1 MPIEFKHIEMVGRLA
16 KDEEIKGFED
26 YGRTAVFINKPGD
39 IQYKIKSLSTKND
52 VAEEQFTGY
61 ISSIRNLEFVDDQY
75 SAPEDRVKAFSD
87 FYSKSLFVFSHKIDS
102 MGNVKVDV
110 ADVLTRPLVID
121 ENTKFVAIPCFS
133 GKTQCDKIDANGS
146 WPLFR
151 EYDNFGE
158 FFQRLVENKTV
169 GRIYNFQI
177 NDATSFPE
185 FIVWNDSRKMCAIG
199 PIKSASRTAMDSLM
213 IQINIEN
220 YCEINLDDEDDDI
233 LEYIVQSPSNP
244 SLIHIAE
251 KKYIDIINRIAQ
263 KVEENNA
270 AHAAQAAST
279 ANLTKQEESDREQ
292 QNSVSQGA
300 PVAQEPPSDDLRE
313 LPTEKTETA
322 IFKFFRYHSQKNKL
336 FYRLLKK
343 IIKAYDE
350 KLAHFIDVIY
360 STLNYR
366 KQRLTRYPKHSLY
379 DEKYIQGLESYLAT
393 AEKLKKITNIIKS
406 AEWFQTVKNPEDMFI
421 PHSFAVDSRYG
432 SLYRMYSEMNKRN
445 FSVQLDPQYSYSW
458 KKSSSLYEMWCY
470 ICICRSF
477 LQQYTE
483 VGLRVQDIFMKDHLF
498 PFLKSGTKILLE
510 NEDSAVEII
519 YDSVLPKKSEQV
531 KLYGHPL
538 YITGKHTRP
547 DICINMYSKKSGWYV
562 GSFIIECK
570 YRSLKAFWYGNT
582 WSSREQIKAYHND
595 SKSPLFFNGFLD
607 LFTSSRPVLH
617 VFTFTP
623 DIFDE
628 REYSDDQVTLLTF
641 RPTKDRDIVE
651 KVCERLIDEVSNA
664 VKLADQFYI
673 KINPNP

>member
-1 MPIEFKHIEMVGRLA
+1 M
-16 KDEEIKGFED
+16 D
-26 YGRTAVFINKPGD
+26 TAYNLPFQAYLIVNPNTSAQKIDFGPWGD
-39 IQYKIKSLSTKND
+39 IQLSHEPEEDCATIKENDEMDLYFNSTDKEARLYLD
-52 VAEEQFTGY
+52 ALECCP
-61 ISSIRNLEFVDDQY
+61 SSNRIMVDDEGFVY
-75 SAPEDRVKAFSD
+75 CTPGEEVIKLYRSD
-87 FYSKSLFVFSHKIDS
+87 SSYDALR
-102 MGNVKVDV
+102 VDV
-110 ADVLTRPLVID
+110 LQISVMCGLNSYFSFLKIAPKQLSLEEWKIMRDDLETEIQGLAQDIVRRNIGLGDEVKGLLPPDDLYAFLIINKNAHAIMSALLDIKDKPKYKLKKRYEEVDESKNREID
-121 ENTKFVAIPCFS
+121 TE
-133 GKTQCDKIDANGS
+133 
-146 WPLFR
+146 
-151 EYDNFGE
+151 
-158 FFQRLVENKTV
+158 TV
-169 GRIYNFQI
+169 
-177 NDATSFPE
+177 
-185 FIVWNDSRKMCAIG
+185 
-199 PIKSASRTAMDSLM
+199 
-213 IQINIEN
+213 
-220 YCEINLDDEDDDI
+220 
-233 LEYIVQSPSNP
+233 
-244 SLIHIAE
+244 
-251 KKYIDIINRIAQ
+251 KKYLQRGAVNHTLLVPRRDIVYDIQ
-263 KVEENNA
+263 EN
-270 AHAAQAAST
+270 
-279 ANLTKQEESDREQ
+279 
-292 QNSVSQGA
+292 
-300 PVAQEPPSDDLRE
+300 
-313 LPTEKTETA
+313 
-322 IFKFFRYHSQKNKL
+322 
-336 FYRLLKK
+336 RLLKK
-343 IIKAYDE
+343 IVKAYDE

-477 LQQYTE
+477 LQEYTE

-510 NEDSAVEII
+510 NEDSTVEII

-641 RPTKDRDIVE
+641 RPTRDRNIVE

-673 KINPNP
+673 KINPGP

>member
-1 MPIEFKHIEMVGRLA
+1 M
-16 KDEEIKGFED
+16 D
-26 YGRTAVFINKPGD
+26 TAYNLPFQAYLIVNPNTSAQKIDFGPWGD
-39 IQYKIKSLSTKND
+39 IQLSHEPEEDCATIKENDEMDLYFNSTDKEARLYLD
-52 VAEEQFTGY
+52 ALECCP
-61 ISSIRNLEFVDDQY
+61 SSNRIMVDDEGFVY
-75 SAPEDRVKAFSD
+75 CTPGEEVIKLYRSD
-87 FYSKSLFVFSHKIDS
+87 SSYDALR
-102 MGNVKVDV
+102 VDV
-110 ADVLTRPLVID
+110 LQISVMCGLNSYFSFLKIAPKQLSLEEWKIMRDDLETEIQGLAQDIVRRNIGLGDEVKGLLPPDDLYAFLIINKNAHAIMSALLDIKDKPKYKLKKRYEEVDESKNREID
-121 ENTKFVAIPCFS
+121 TE
-133 GKTQCDKIDANGS
+133 
-146 WPLFR
+146 
-151 EYDNFGE
+151 
-158 FFQRLVENKTV
+158 TV
-169 GRIYNFQI
+169 
-177 NDATSFPE
+177 
-185 FIVWNDSRKMCAIG
+185 
-199 PIKSASRTAMDSLM
+199 
-213 IQINIEN
+213 
-220 YCEINLDDEDDDI
+220 
-233 LEYIVQSPSNP
+233 
-244 SLIHIAE
+244 
-251 KKYIDIINRIAQ
+251 KKYLQRGALNHTLLVPRRDIVYDIQ
-263 KVEENNA
+263 EN
-270 AHAAQAAST
+270 
-279 ANLTKQEESDREQ
+279 
-292 QNSVSQGA
+292 
-300 PVAQEPPSDDLRE
+300 
-313 LPTEKTETA
+313 
-322 IFKFFRYHSQKNKL
+322 
-336 FYRLLKK
+336 RLLKK
-343 IIKAYDE
+343 IVKAYDE

-477 LQQYTE
+477 LQEYTE
-483 VGLRVQDIFMKDHLF
+483 VGLRVQGIFMKDHLF

-510 NEDSAVEII
+510 NEDSTVEII

-641 RPTKDRDIVE
+641 RPTRDRNIVE

-673 KINPNP
+673 KINPGP

>member
-1 MPIEFKHIEMVGRLA
+1 M
-16 KDEEIKGFED
+16 D
-26 YGRTAVFINKPGD
+26 TAYNLPFQAYLIVNPNTSAQKIDFGPWGD
-39 IQYKIKSLSTKND
+39 IQLSHEPEEDCATIKENDEMDLYFNSTDKEARLYLD
-52 VAEEQFTGY
+52 ALECCP
-61 ISSIRNLEFVDDQY
+61 SSNRIMVDDEGFVY
-75 SAPEDRVKAFSD
+75 CTPGEEVIKLYRSD
-87 FYSKSLFVFSHKIDS
+87 SSYDALR
-102 MGNVKVDV
+102 VDV
-110 ADVLTRPLVID
+110 LQISVMCGLNSYFSFLKIAPKQLSLEEWKIMRDDLETEIQGLAQDIVRRNIGLGDEVKGLLPPDDLYAFLIINKNAHAIMSALLDIKDKPKYKLKKRYEEVDESKNREID
-121 ENTKFVAIPCFS
+121 TE
-133 GKTQCDKIDANGS
+133 
-146 WPLFR
+146 
-151 EYDNFGE
+151 
-158 FFQRLVENKTV
+158 TV
-169 GRIYNFQI
+169 
-177 NDATSFPE
+177 
-185 FIVWNDSRKMCAIG
+185 
-199 PIKSASRTAMDSLM
+199 
-213 IQINIEN
+213 
-220 YCEINLDDEDDDI
+220 
-233 LEYIVQSPSNP
+233 
-244 SLIHIAE
+244 
-251 KKYIDIINRIAQ
+251 KKYLQRGALNHTLWVPRRDIVYDIQ
-263 KVEENNA
+263 EN
-270 AHAAQAAST
+270 
-279 ANLTKQEESDREQ
+279 
-292 QNSVSQGA
+292 
-300 PVAQEPPSDDLRE
+300 
-313 LPTEKTETA
+313 
-322 IFKFFRYHSQKNKL
+322 
-336 FYRLLKK
+336 RLLKK
-343 IIKAYDE
+343 IVKAYDE
-350 KLAHFIDVIY
+350 KLVHFIDVIY

-477 LQQYTE
+477 LQEYTE

-607 LFTSSRPVLH
+607 SITSSRPVLH

-641 RPTKDRDIVE
+641 RPTRDRDIVE
-651 KVCERLIDEVSNA
+651 KVCERLIDKVSEA
-664 VKLADQFYI
+664 VKRANRFYI
-673 KINPNP
+673 NNNPNP

>member
-1 MPIEFKHIEMVGRLA
+1 MDTAYNLPFQAYLIVNPNTSPQKIDFGPWTDIQLSHEPEEDCATIKENDEMDLYFNSTDKEARLYLDALECCPSSNRIMVDDEGFVYCTPGEEVIKLYRSDSSYDALRVDVLQISVICGLNSYFSFLKIAPKQLSLEEWKIMRDDLETEIQGLAQDIVRRNIGLGDEA
-16 KDEEIKGFED
+16 KGLLPPDDLYAFLI
-26 YGRTAVFINKPGD
+26 INKNAHAIMSALLDIKDKPKYKLKKRYEEVDESKNREIDTETVKKYLQRGALNHTLFVPRRDIVYD
-39 IQYKIKSLSTKND
+39 IQ
-52 VAEEQFTGY
+52 
-61 ISSIRNLEFVDDQY
+61 
-75 SAPEDRVKAFSD
+75 
-87 FYSKSLFVFSHKIDS
+87 
-102 MGNVKVDV
+102 
-110 ADVLTRPLVID
+110 
-121 ENTKFVAIPCFS
+121 EN
-133 GKTQCDKIDANGS
+133 
-146 WPLFR
+146 
-151 EYDNFGE
+151 
-158 FFQRLVENKTV
+158 
-169 GRIYNFQI
+169 
-177 NDATSFPE
+177 
-185 FIVWNDSRKMCAIG
+185 
-199 PIKSASRTAMDSLM
+199 
-213 IQINIEN
+213 
-220 YCEINLDDEDDDI
+220 
-233 LEYIVQSPSNP
+233 
-244 SLIHIAE
+244 
-251 KKYIDIINRIAQ
+251 
-263 KVEENNA
+263 
-270 AHAAQAAST
+270 
-279 ANLTKQEESDREQ
+279 
-292 QNSVSQGA
+292 
-300 PVAQEPPSDDLRE
+300 
-313 LPTEKTETA
+313 
-322 IFKFFRYHSQKNKL
+322 
-336 FYRLLKK
+336 RLLKK

-531 KLYGHPL
+531 KRYGHPL

>member
-1 MPIEFKHIEMVGRLA
+1 M
-16 KDEEIKGFED
+16 D
-26 YGRTAVFINKPGD
+26 TAYNLPFQAYLIVNPNTSAQKIDFGPWGD
-39 IQYKIKSLSTKND
+39 IQLSHEPEEDCATIKENDEMDLYFNSTDKEARLYLD
-52 VAEEQFTGY
+52 ALECCP
-61 ISSIRNLEFVDDQY
+61 SSNRIMVDDEGFVY
-75 SAPEDRVKAFSD
+75 CTPGEEVIKLYRSD
-87 FYSKSLFVFSHKIDS
+87 SSYDALR
-102 MGNVKVDV
+102 VDV
-110 ADVLTRPLVID
+110 LQISVMCGLNSYFSFLKIAPKQLSLEEWKIMRDDLETEIQGLAQDIVRRNIGLGDEVKGLLPPDDLYAFLIINKNAHAIMSALLDIKDKPKYKLKKRYEEVDESKNREID
-121 ENTKFVAIPCFS
+121 TE
-133 GKTQCDKIDANGS
+133 
-146 WPLFR
+146 
-151 EYDNFGE
+151 
-158 FFQRLVENKTV
+158 TV
-169 GRIYNFQI
+169 
-177 NDATSFPE
+177 
-185 FIVWNDSRKMCAIG
+185 
-199 PIKSASRTAMDSLM
+199 
-213 IQINIEN
+213 
-220 YCEINLDDEDDDI
+220 
-233 LEYIVQSPSNP
+233 
-244 SLIHIAE
+244 
-251 KKYIDIINRIAQ
+251 KKYLQRGALNHTLLVPRRDIVYDIQ
-263 KVEENNA
+263 EN
-270 AHAAQAAST
+270 
-279 ANLTKQEESDREQ
+279 
-292 QNSVSQGA
+292 
-300 PVAQEPPSDDLRE
+300 
-313 LPTEKTETA
+313 
-322 IFKFFRYHSQKNKL
+322 
-336 FYRLLKK
+336 RLLKK
-343 IIKAYDE
+343 IVKAYDE

-477 LQQYTE
+477 LQEYTE

-628 REYSDDQVTLLTF
+628 R
-641 RPTKDRDIVE
+641 
-651 KVCERLIDEVSNA
+651 
-664 VKLADQFYI
+664 
-673 KINPNP
+673 

>member
-1 MPIEFKHIEMVGRLA
+1 MDTAYNLPFQAYLIVNPNTSPQKIDFGPWTDIQLSHEPEEDCATIKENDEMDLYFNSTDKEARLYLDALECCPSSNRIMVDDEGFVYCTPGEEVIKLYRSDSSYDALRVDVLQISVICGLNSYFSFLKIAPKQLSLEEWKIMRDDLETEIQGLAQDIVRRNIGLGDEA
-16 KDEEIKGFED
+16 KGLLPPDDLYAFLI
-26 YGRTAVFINKPGD
+26 INKNAHAIMSALLDIKDKPKYKLKKRYEEVDESKNREIDTETVKTYLQRGALNHTLFVPRRDIVYD
-39 IQYKIKSLSTKND
+39 IQ
-52 VAEEQFTGY
+52 
-61 ISSIRNLEFVDDQY
+61 
-75 SAPEDRVKAFSD
+75 
-87 FYSKSLFVFSHKIDS
+87 
-102 MGNVKVDV
+102 
-110 ADVLTRPLVID
+110 
-121 ENTKFVAIPCFS
+121 EN
-133 GKTQCDKIDANGS
+133 
-146 WPLFR
+146 
-151 EYDNFGE
+151 
-158 FFQRLVENKTV
+158 
-169 GRIYNFQI
+169 
-177 NDATSFPE
+177 
-185 FIVWNDSRKMCAIG
+185 
-199 PIKSASRTAMDSLM
+199 
-213 IQINIEN
+213 
-220 YCEINLDDEDDDI
+220 
-233 LEYIVQSPSNP
+233 
-244 SLIHIAE
+244 
-251 KKYIDIINRIAQ
+251 
-263 KVEENNA
+263 
-270 AHAAQAAST
+270 
-279 ANLTKQEESDREQ
+279 
-292 QNSVSQGA
+292 
-300 PVAQEPPSDDLRE
+300 
-313 LPTEKTETA
+313 
-322 IFKFFRYHSQKNKL
+322 
-336 FYRLLKK
+336 RLLKK

>member
-1 MPIEFKHIEMVGRLA
+1 M
-16 KDEEIKGFED
+16 D
-26 YGRTAVFINKPGD
+26 TAYNLPFQAYLIVNPNTSAQKIDFGPWGD
-39 IQYKIKSLSTKND
+39 IQLSHEPEEDCATIKENDEMDLYFNSTDKEARLYLD
-52 VAEEQFTGY
+52 ALECCP
-61 ISSIRNLEFVDDQY
+61 SSNRIMVDDEGFVY
-75 SAPEDRVKAFSD
+75 CTPGEEVIKLYRSD
-87 FYSKSLFVFSHKIDS
+87 SSYDALR
-102 MGNVKVDV
+102 VDV
-110 ADVLTRPLVID
+110 LQISVMCGLNSYFSFLKIAPKQLSLEEWKIMRDDLETEIQGLAQDIVRRNIGLGDEVKGLLPPDDLYAFLIINKNAHAIMSALLDIKDKPKYKLKKRYEEVDESKNREID
-121 ENTKFVAIPCFS
+121 TE
-133 GKTQCDKIDANGS
+133 
-146 WPLFR
+146 
-151 EYDNFGE
+151 
-158 FFQRLVENKTV
+158 TV
-169 GRIYNFQI
+169 
-177 NDATSFPE
+177 
-185 FIVWNDSRKMCAIG
+185 
-199 PIKSASRTAMDSLM
+199 
-213 IQINIEN
+213 
-220 YCEINLDDEDDDI
+220 
-233 LEYIVQSPSNP
+233 
-244 SLIHIAE
+244 
-251 KKYIDIINRIAQ
+251 KKYLQRGALNHTLLVPRRDIVYDIQ
-263 KVEENNA
+263 EN
-270 AHAAQAAST
+270 
-279 ANLTKQEESDREQ
+279 
-292 QNSVSQGA
+292 
-300 PVAQEPPSDDLRE
+300 
-313 LPTEKTETA
+313 
-322 IFKFFRYHSQKNKL
+322 
-336 FYRLLKK
+336 RLLKK
-343 IIKAYDE
+343 IVKAYDE

-477 LQQYTE
+477 LQEYTE

-641 RPTKDRDIVE
+641 RPTRDRNIVE

-673 KINPNP
+673 KINPGP

>member
-1 MPIEFKHIEMVGRLA
+1 MDTAYNLPFQAYLIVNPNTSPQKIDFGPWTDIQLSHEPEEDCATIKENDEMDLYFNSTDKEARLYLDALECCPSSNRIMVDDEGFVYCTPGEEVIKLYRSDSSYDALRVDVLQISVICGLNSYFSFLKIAPKQLSLEEWKIMRDDLETEIQGLAQDIVRRNIGLGDEA
-16 KDEEIKGFED
+16 KGLLPPDDLYAFLI
-26 YGRTAVFINKPGD
+26 INKNAHAIMSALLDIKDKPKYKLKKRYEEVDESKNREIDTETVKKYLQRGALNHTLFVPRRDIVYD
-39 IQYKIKSLSTKND
+39 IQ
-52 VAEEQFTGY
+52 
-61 ISSIRNLEFVDDQY
+61 
-75 SAPEDRVKAFSD
+75 
-87 FYSKSLFVFSHKIDS
+87 
-102 MGNVKVDV
+102 
-110 ADVLTRPLVID
+110 
-121 ENTKFVAIPCFS
+121 EN
-133 GKTQCDKIDANGS
+133 
-146 WPLFR
+146 
-151 EYDNFGE
+151 
-158 FFQRLVENKTV
+158 
-169 GRIYNFQI
+169 
-177 NDATSFPE
+177 
-185 FIVWNDSRKMCAIG
+185 
-199 PIKSASRTAMDSLM
+199 
-213 IQINIEN
+213 
-220 YCEINLDDEDDDI
+220 
-233 LEYIVQSPSNP
+233 
-244 SLIHIAE
+244 
-251 KKYIDIINRIAQ
+251 
-263 KVEENNA
+263 
-270 AHAAQAAST
+270 
-279 ANLTKQEESDREQ
+279 
-292 QNSVSQGA
+292 
-300 PVAQEPPSDDLRE
+300 
-313 LPTEKTETA
+313 
-322 IFKFFRYHSQKNKL
+322 
-336 FYRLLKK
+336 RLLKK

-483 VGLRVQDIFMKDHLF
+483 VGLRGQDIFMKDHLF

>member
-1 MPIEFKHIEMVGRLA
+1 M
-16 KDEEIKGFED
+16 D
-26 YGRTAVFINKPGD
+26 TAYNLPFQAYLIVNPNTSAQKIDFGPWGD
-39 IQYKIKSLSTKND
+39 IQLSHEPEEDCATIKENDEMDLYFNSTDKEARLYLD
-52 VAEEQFTGY
+52 ALECCP
-61 ISSIRNLEFVDDQY
+61 SSNRIMVDDEGFVY
-75 SAPEDRVKAFSD
+75 CTPGEEVIKLYRSD
-87 FYSKSLFVFSHKIDS
+87 SSYDALR
-102 MGNVKVDV
+102 VDV
-110 ADVLTRPLVID
+110 LQISVMCGLNSYFSFLKIAPKQLSLEEWKIMRDDLETEIQGLAQDIVRRNIGLGDEVKGLLPPDDLYAFLIINKNAHAIMSALLDIKDKPKYKLKKRYEEVDESKNREID
-121 ENTKFVAIPCFS
+121 TE
-133 GKTQCDKIDANGS
+133 
-146 WPLFR
+146 
-151 EYDNFGE
+151 
-158 FFQRLVENKTV
+158 TV
-169 GRIYNFQI
+169 
-177 NDATSFPE
+177 
-185 FIVWNDSRKMCAIG
+185 
-199 PIKSASRTAMDSLM
+199 
-213 IQINIEN
+213 
-220 YCEINLDDEDDDI
+220 
-233 LEYIVQSPSNP
+233 
-244 SLIHIAE
+244 
-251 KKYIDIINRIAQ
+251 KKYLQRGAVNHTLVVPRRDIVYDIQ
-263 KVEENNA
+263 EN
-270 AHAAQAAST
+270 
-279 ANLTKQEESDREQ
+279 
-292 QNSVSQGA
+292 
-300 PVAQEPPSDDLRE
+300 
-313 LPTEKTETA
+313 
-322 IFKFFRYHSQKNKL
+322 
-336 FYRLLKK
+336 RLLKK
-343 IIKAYDE
+343 IVKAYDE

-477 LQQYTE
+477 LQEYTE

-641 RPTKDRDIVE
+641 RPTRDRNIVE

-673 KINPNP
+673 KINPGP

>member
-1 MPIEFKHIEMVGRLA
+1 MDTAYNLPFQAYLIVNPNTSPQKIDFGPWTDIQLSHEPEEDRATIKENDEMDLYFNSTDKEARLYLDALECCPSSNRIMVDDEGFVYCTPGEEVIKLYRSDSSYDALRVDVLQISVICGLNSYFSFLKIAPKQLSLEEWKIMRDDLETEIQGLAQDIVRRNIGLGDEA
-16 KDEEIKGFED
+16 KGLLPPDDLYAFLI
-26 YGRTAVFINKPGD
+26 INKNAHAIMSALLDIKDKPKYKLKKRYEEVDESKNREIDTETVKKYLQRGALNHTLFVPRRDIVYD
-39 IQYKIKSLSTKND
+39 IQ
-52 VAEEQFTGY
+52 
-61 ISSIRNLEFVDDQY
+61 
-75 SAPEDRVKAFSD
+75 
-87 FYSKSLFVFSHKIDS
+87 
-102 MGNVKVDV
+102 
-110 ADVLTRPLVID
+110 
-121 ENTKFVAIPCFS
+121 EN
-133 GKTQCDKIDANGS
+133 
-146 WPLFR
+146 
-151 EYDNFGE
+151 
-158 FFQRLVENKTV
+158 
-169 GRIYNFQI
+169 
-177 NDATSFPE
+177 
-185 FIVWNDSRKMCAIG
+185 
-199 PIKSASRTAMDSLM
+199 
-213 IQINIEN
+213 
-220 YCEINLDDEDDDI
+220 
-233 LEYIVQSPSNP
+233 
-244 SLIHIAE
+244 
-251 KKYIDIINRIAQ
+251 
-263 KVEENNA
+263 
-270 AHAAQAAST
+270 
-279 ANLTKQEESDREQ
+279 
-292 QNSVSQGA
+292 
-300 PVAQEPPSDDLRE
+300 
-313 LPTEKTETA
+313 
-322 IFKFFRYHSQKNKL
+322 
-336 FYRLLKK
+336 RLLKK

>member
-1 MPIEFKHIEMVGRLA
+1 M
-16 KDEEIKGFED
+16 D
-26 YGRTAVFINKPGD
+26 TAYNLPFQAYLIVNPNTSAQKIDFGPWGD
-39 IQYKIKSLSTKND
+39 IQLSHEPEEDCATIKENDEMDLYFNSTDKEARLYLD
-52 VAEEQFTGY
+52 ALECCP
-61 ISSIRNLEFVDDQY
+61 SSNRIMVDDEGFVY
-75 SAPEDRVKAFSD
+75 CTPGEEVIKLYRSD
-87 FYSKSLFVFSHKIDS
+87 SSYDALR
-102 MGNVKVDV
+102 VDV
-110 ADVLTRPLVID
+110 LQISVMCGLNSYFSFLKIAPKQLSLEEWKIMRDDLETEIQGLAQDIVRRNIGLGDEVKGLLPPDDLYAFLIINKNAHAIMSALLDIKDKPKYKLKKRYEEVDESKNREID
-121 ENTKFVAIPCFS
+121 TE
-133 GKTQCDKIDANGS
+133 
-146 WPLFR
+146 
-151 EYDNFGE
+151 
-158 FFQRLVENKTV
+158 TV
-169 GRIYNFQI
+169 
-177 NDATSFPE
+177 
-185 FIVWNDSRKMCAIG
+185 
-199 PIKSASRTAMDSLM
+199 
-213 IQINIEN
+213 
-220 YCEINLDDEDDDI
+220 
-233 LEYIVQSPSNP
+233 
-244 SLIHIAE
+244 
-251 KKYIDIINRIAQ
+251 KKYLQRGALNHTLLVPRRDIVYDIQ
-263 KVEENNA
+263 EN
-270 AHAAQAAST
+270 
-279 ANLTKQEESDREQ
+279 
-292 QNSVSQGA
+292 
-300 PVAQEPPSDDLRE
+300 
-313 LPTEKTETA
+313 
-322 IFKFFRYHSQKNKL
+322 
-336 FYRLLKK
+336 RLLKK
-343 IIKAYDE
+343 IVKAYDE

-477 LQQYTE
+477 LQEYTE

-641 RPTKDRDIVE
+641 RPTRDRNIVE
-651 KVCERLIDEVSNA
+651 KVCERLIDEVGKA

-673 KINPNP
+673 KNNPIN

>member
-1 MPIEFKHIEMVGRLA
+1 M
-16 KDEEIKGFED
+16 D
-26 YGRTAVFINKPGD
+26 TAYNLPFQAYLIVNPNTSAQKIDFGPWGD
-39 IQYKIKSLSTKND
+39 IQLSHEPEEDCATIKENDEMDLYFNSTDKEARLYLD
-52 VAEEQFTGY
+52 ALECCP
-61 ISSIRNLEFVDDQY
+61 SSNRIMVDDEGFVYCTPGEEVIKLYRSDSSYDALRVDVLQISVMCGLNSY
-75 SAPEDRVKAFSD
+75 FSFLKIAPKQLSLEEWKIMRDDLETEIQGLAQDIVRRNIGLGDEVKGLLPPDDLYAFLIINKNAHAIMSALLDIKDKPKYKLKKRYEEVDESKNREIDTETVKKYLQRGALNHT
-87 FYSKSLFVFSHKIDS
+87 LFVPRRDIVYD
-102 MGNVKVDV
+102 
-110 ADVLTRPLVID
+110 IQ
-121 ENTKFVAIPCFS
+121 EN
-133 GKTQCDKIDANGS
+133 
-146 WPLFR
+146 
-151 EYDNFGE
+151 
-158 FFQRLVENKTV
+158 
-169 GRIYNFQI
+169 
-177 NDATSFPE
+177 
-185 FIVWNDSRKMCAIG
+185 
-199 PIKSASRTAMDSLM
+199 
-213 IQINIEN
+213 
-220 YCEINLDDEDDDI
+220 
-233 LEYIVQSPSNP
+233 
-244 SLIHIAE
+244 
-251 KKYIDIINRIAQ
+251 
-263 KVEENNA
+263 
-270 AHAAQAAST
+270 
-279 ANLTKQEESDREQ
+279 
-292 QNSVSQGA
+292 
-300 PVAQEPPSDDLRE
+300 
-313 LPTEKTETA
+313 
-322 IFKFFRYHSQKNKL
+322 
-336 FYRLLKK
+336 RLLKK

-477 LQQYTE
+477 LQEYTE

-641 RPTKDRDIVE
+641 RPTRDRNIVE

-673 KINPNP
+673 KINPGP

>member
-1 MPIEFKHIEMVGRLA
+1 M
-16 KDEEIKGFED
+16 D
-26 YGRTAVFINKPGD
+26 TAYNLPFQAYLIVNPNTSAQKIDFGPWGD
-39 IQYKIKSLSTKND
+39 IQLSHEPEEDCATIKENDEMDLYFNSTDKGARLYLD
-52 VAEEQFTGY
+52 ALECCP
-61 ISSIRNLEFVDDQY
+61 SSNRIMVDDEGFVY
-75 SAPEDRVKAFSD
+75 CTPGEEVIKLYRSD
-87 FYSKSLFVFSHKIDS
+87 SSYDALR
-102 MGNVKVDV
+102 VDV
-110 ADVLTRPLVID
+110 LQISVMCGLNSYFSFLKIAPKQLSLEEWKIMRDDLETEIQGLAQDIVRRNIGLGDEVKGLLPPDDLYAFLIINKNAHAIMSALLDIKDKPKYKLKKRYEEVDESKNREID
-121 ENTKFVAIPCFS
+121 TE
-133 GKTQCDKIDANGS
+133 
-146 WPLFR
+146 
-151 EYDNFGE
+151 
-158 FFQRLVENKTV
+158 TV
-169 GRIYNFQI
+169 
-177 NDATSFPE
+177 
-185 FIVWNDSRKMCAIG
+185 
-199 PIKSASRTAMDSLM
+199 
-213 IQINIEN
+213 
-220 YCEINLDDEDDDI
+220 
-233 LEYIVQSPSNP
+233 
-244 SLIHIAE
+244 
-251 KKYIDIINRIAQ
+251 KKYLQRGALNHTLLVPRRDIVYDIQ
-263 KVEENNA
+263 EN
-270 AHAAQAAST
+270 
-279 ANLTKQEESDREQ
+279 
-292 QNSVSQGA
+292 
-300 PVAQEPPSDDLRE
+300 
-313 LPTEKTETA
+313 
-322 IFKFFRYHSQKNKL
+322 
-336 FYRLLKK
+336 RLLKK
-343 IIKAYDE
+343 IVKAYDE

-641 RPTKDRDIVE
+641 RPTRDRNIVE

-673 KINPNP
+673 KINPGP

>member
-1 MPIEFKHIEMVGRLA
+1 MDTAYNLPFQAYLIVNPNTSPQKIDFGPWTDIQLSHEPEEDCATIKENDEMDLYFNSTDKEARLYLDALECCPSSNRIMVDDEGFVYCTPGEEVIKLYRSDSSYDALRVDVLQISVICGLNSYFSFLKIAPKQLSLEEWKIMRDDLETEIQGLAQDIVRRNIGLGDEA
-16 KDEEIKGFED
+16 KGLLPPDDLYAFLI
-26 YGRTAVFINKPGD
+26 INKNAHAIMSALLDIKDKPKYKLKKRYEEVDESKNREIDTETVKKYLQRGALNHTLFVPRRDIVYD
-39 IQYKIKSLSTKND
+39 IQ
-52 VAEEQFTGY
+52 
-61 ISSIRNLEFVDDQY
+61 
-75 SAPEDRVKAFSD
+75 
-87 FYSKSLFVFSHKIDS
+87 
-102 MGNVKVDV
+102 
-110 ADVLTRPLVID
+110 
-121 ENTKFVAIPCFS
+121 EN
-133 GKTQCDKIDANGS
+133 
-146 WPLFR
+146 
-151 EYDNFGE
+151 
-158 FFQRLVENKTV
+158 
-169 GRIYNFQI
+169 
-177 NDATSFPE
+177 
-185 FIVWNDSRKMCAIG
+185 
-199 PIKSASRTAMDSLM
+199 
-213 IQINIEN
+213 
-220 YCEINLDDEDDDI
+220 
-233 LEYIVQSPSNP
+233 
-244 SLIHIAE
+244 
-251 KKYIDIINRIAQ
+251 
-263 KVEENNA
+263 
-270 AHAAQAAST
+270 
-279 ANLTKQEESDREQ
+279 
-292 QNSVSQGA
+292 
-300 PVAQEPPSDDLRE
+300 
-313 LPTEKTETA
+313 
-322 IFKFFRYHSQKNKL
+322 
-336 FYRLLKK
+336 RLLKK

-477 LQQYTE
+477 LQEYTE

-641 RPTKDRDIVE
+641 RPTRDRDIVE

>member
-1 MPIEFKHIEMVGRLA
+1 M
-16 KDEEIKGFED
+16 D
-26 YGRTAVFINKPGD
+26 TAYNLPFQAYLIVNPNTSAQKIDFGPWGD
-39 IQYKIKSLSTKND
+39 IQLSHEPEEDCATIKENDEMDLYFNSTDKEARLYLD
-52 VAEEQFTGY
+52 ALECCP
-61 ISSIRNLEFVDDQY
+61 SSNRIMVDDEGFVYCTPGEEVIKLYRSDSSYDALRVDVLQISVMCGLNSY
-75 SAPEDRVKAFSD
+75 FSFLKIAPKQLSLEEWKIMRDDLETEIQGLAQDIVRRNIGLGDEVKGLLPPDDLYAFLIINKNAHAIMSALLDIKDKPKYKLKKRYEEVDESKNREIDTETVKKYLQRGALNHT
-87 FYSKSLFVFSHKIDS
+87 LFVPRRDIVYD
-102 MGNVKVDV
+102 
-110 ADVLTRPLVID
+110 IQ
-121 ENTKFVAIPCFS
+121 EN
-133 GKTQCDKIDANGS
+133 
-146 WPLFR
+146 
-151 EYDNFGE
+151 
-158 FFQRLVENKTV
+158 
-169 GRIYNFQI
+169 
-177 NDATSFPE
+177 
-185 FIVWNDSRKMCAIG
+185 
-199 PIKSASRTAMDSLM
+199 
-213 IQINIEN
+213 
-220 YCEINLDDEDDDI
+220 
-233 LEYIVQSPSNP
+233 
-244 SLIHIAE
+244 
-251 KKYIDIINRIAQ
+251 
-263 KVEENNA
+263 
-270 AHAAQAAST
+270 
-279 ANLTKQEESDREQ
+279 
-292 QNSVSQGA
+292 
-300 PVAQEPPSDDLRE
+300 
-313 LPTEKTETA
+313 
-322 IFKFFRYHSQKNKL
+322 
-336 FYRLLKK
+336 RLLKK
-343 IIKAYDE
+343 IVKAYDE

-477 LQQYTE
+477 LQEYTE

-641 RPTKDRDIVE
+641 RPTRDRNIVE

-673 KINPNP
+673 KINPGP

>member
-1 MPIEFKHIEMVGRLA
+1 MDTAYNLPFQAYLIVNPNTSPQKIDFGPWTDIQLSHEPEEDCATIKENDEMDLYFNSTDKEARLYLDALECCPSSNRIMVDDEGFVYCTPGEEVIKLYRSDSSYDALRVDVLQISVICGLNSYFSFLKIAPKQLSLEEWKIMRDDLETEIQGLAQDIVRRNIGLGDEA
-16 KDEEIKGFED
+16 KGLLPPDDLYAFLI
-26 YGRTAVFINKPGD
+26 INKNAHAIMSALLDIKDKPKYKLKKRYEEVDESKNREIDTETVKKYLQRGALNHTLFVPRRDIVYD
-39 IQYKIKSLSTKND
+39 IQ
-52 VAEEQFTGY
+52 
-61 ISSIRNLEFVDDQY
+61 
-75 SAPEDRVKAFSD
+75 
-87 FYSKSLFVFSHKIDS
+87 
-102 MGNVKVDV
+102 
-110 ADVLTRPLVID
+110 
-121 ENTKFVAIPCFS
+121 EN
-133 GKTQCDKIDANGS
+133 
-146 WPLFR
+146 
-151 EYDNFGE
+151 
-158 FFQRLVENKTV
+158 
-169 GRIYNFQI
+169 
-177 NDATSFPE
+177 
-185 FIVWNDSRKMCAIG
+185 
-199 PIKSASRTAMDSLM
+199 
-213 IQINIEN
+213 
-220 YCEINLDDEDDDI
+220 
-233 LEYIVQSPSNP
+233 
-244 SLIHIAE
+244 
-251 KKYIDIINRIAQ
+251 
-263 KVEENNA
+263 
-270 AHAAQAAST
+270 
-279 ANLTKQEESDREQ
+279 
-292 QNSVSQGA
+292 
-300 PVAQEPPSDDLRE
+300 
-313 LPTEKTETA
+313 
-322 IFKFFRYHSQKNKL
+322 
-336 FYRLLKK
+336 RLLKK

-519 YDSVLPKKSEQV
+519 YDSVLPKKSDQV

>member
-1 MPIEFKHIEMVGRLA
+1 M
-16 KDEEIKGFED
+16 D
-26 YGRTAVFINKPGD
+26 TAYNLPFQAYLIVNPNTSAQKIDFGPWGD
-39 IQYKIKSLSTKND
+39 IQLSHEPEEDCATIKENDEMDLYFNSTDKEARLYLD
-52 VAEEQFTGY
+52 ALECCP
-61 ISSIRNLEFVDDQY
+61 SSNRIMVDDEGFVY
-75 SAPEDRVKAFSD
+75 CTPGEEVIKLYRSD
-87 FYSKSLFVFSHKIDS
+87 SSYDALR
-102 MGNVKVDV
+102 VDV
-110 ADVLTRPLVID
+110 LQISVMCGLNSYFSFLKIAPKQLSLEEWKIMRDDLETEIQGLAQDIVRRNIGLGDEVKGLLPPDDLYAFLIINKNAHAIMSALLDIKDKPKYKLKKRYEEVDESKNREID
-121 ENTKFVAIPCFS
+121 TE
-133 GKTQCDKIDANGS
+133 
-146 WPLFR
+146 
-151 EYDNFGE
+151 
-158 FFQRLVENKTV
+158 TV
-169 GRIYNFQI
+169 
-177 NDATSFPE
+177 
-185 FIVWNDSRKMCAIG
+185 
-199 PIKSASRTAMDSLM
+199 
-213 IQINIEN
+213 
-220 YCEINLDDEDDDI
+220 
-233 LEYIVQSPSNP
+233 
-244 SLIHIAE
+244 
-251 KKYIDIINRIAQ
+251 KKYLQRGALNHTLLVPRRDIVYDIQ
-263 KVEENNA
+263 EN
-270 AHAAQAAST
+270 
-279 ANLTKQEESDREQ
+279 
-292 QNSVSQGA
+292 
-300 PVAQEPPSDDLRE
+300 
-313 LPTEKTETA
+313 
-322 IFKFFRYHSQKNKL
+322 
-336 FYRLLKK
+336 RLLKK
-343 IIKAYDE
+343 IVKAYDE
-350 KLAHFIDVIY
+350 KLAHFIDVIC

-477 LQQYTE
+477 LQEYTE

-628 REYSDDQVTLLTF
+628 REYSDDQVILLTF
-641 RPTKDRDIVE
+641 RPTRDRDIVE

-664 VKLADQFYI
+664 VKLADQFFI

>member
-1 MPIEFKHIEMVGRLA
+1 MDTAYNLPFQAYLIVNPNTSPQKNDFGPWTDIQLSHEPEEDCATIKENDEMDLYFNSTDKEARLYLDALECCPSSNRIMVDDEGFVYCTPGEEVIKLYRSDSSYDALRVDVLQISVICGLNSYFSFLKIAPKQLSLEEWKIMRDDLETEIQGLAQDIVRRNIGLGDEA
-16 KDEEIKGFED
+16 KGLLPPDDLYAFLI
-26 YGRTAVFINKPGD
+26 INKNAHAIMSALLDIKDKPKYKLKKRYEEVDESKNREIDTETVKKYLQRGALNHTLFVPRRDIVYD
-39 IQYKIKSLSTKND
+39 IQ
-52 VAEEQFTGY
+52 
-61 ISSIRNLEFVDDQY
+61 
-75 SAPEDRVKAFSD
+75 
-87 FYSKSLFVFSHKIDS
+87 
-102 MGNVKVDV
+102 
-110 ADVLTRPLVID
+110 
-121 ENTKFVAIPCFS
+121 EN
-133 GKTQCDKIDANGS
+133 
-146 WPLFR
+146 
-151 EYDNFGE
+151 
-158 FFQRLVENKTV
+158 
-169 GRIYNFQI
+169 
-177 NDATSFPE
+177 
-185 FIVWNDSRKMCAIG
+185 
-199 PIKSASRTAMDSLM
+199 
-213 IQINIEN
+213 
-220 YCEINLDDEDDDI
+220 
-233 LEYIVQSPSNP
+233 
-244 SLIHIAE
+244 
-251 KKYIDIINRIAQ
+251 
-263 KVEENNA
+263 
-270 AHAAQAAST
+270 
-279 ANLTKQEESDREQ
+279 
-292 QNSVSQGA
+292 
-300 PVAQEPPSDDLRE
+300 
-313 LPTEKTETA
+313 
-322 IFKFFRYHSQKNKL
+322 
-336 FYRLLKK
+336 RLLKK

>member
-1 MPIEFKHIEMVGRLA
+1 MDTAYNLPFQAYLIVNPNTSPQKIDFGPWTDVQLSHEPEEDCATIKENDEMDLYFNSTDKEARLYLDALECCPSSNRIMVDDEGFVYCTPGEEVIKLYRSDSSYDALRVDVLQISVICGLNSYFSFLKIAPKQLSLEEWKIMRDDLETEIQGLAQDIVRRNIGLGDEA
-16 KDEEIKGFED
+16 KGLLPPDDLYAFLI
-26 YGRTAVFINKPGD
+26 INKNAHAIMSALLDIKDKPKYKLKKRYEEVDESKNREIDTETVKKYLQRGALNHTLFVPRRDIVYD
-39 IQYKIKSLSTKND
+39 IQ
-52 VAEEQFTGY
+52 
-61 ISSIRNLEFVDDQY
+61 
-75 SAPEDRVKAFSD
+75 
-87 FYSKSLFVFSHKIDS
+87 
-102 MGNVKVDV
+102 
-110 ADVLTRPLVID
+110 
-121 ENTKFVAIPCFS
+121 EN
-133 GKTQCDKIDANGS
+133 
-146 WPLFR
+146 
-151 EYDNFGE
+151 
-158 FFQRLVENKTV
+158 
-169 GRIYNFQI
+169 
-177 NDATSFPE
+177 
-185 FIVWNDSRKMCAIG
+185 
-199 PIKSASRTAMDSLM
+199 
-213 IQINIEN
+213 
-220 YCEINLDDEDDDI
+220 
-233 LEYIVQSPSNP
+233 
-244 SLIHIAE
+244 
-251 KKYIDIINRIAQ
+251 
-263 KVEENNA
+263 
-270 AHAAQAAST
+270 
-279 ANLTKQEESDREQ
+279 
-292 QNSVSQGA
+292 
-300 PVAQEPPSDDLRE
+300 
-313 LPTEKTETA
+313 
-322 IFKFFRYHSQKNKL
+322 
-336 FYRLLKK
+336 RLLKK

-641 RPTKDRDIVE
+641 RPTRDRDIVE

>member
-1 MPIEFKHIEMVGRLA
+1 MDTAYNLPFQAYLIVNPNTSPQKIDFGPWTDIQLSHEPEEDCATIKENDEMDLYFNSTDKEARLYLDALECCPSSNRIMVDDEGFVYCTPGEEVIKLYRSDSSYDALRVDVLQISVICGLNSYFSFLKIAPKQLSLEEWKIMRDDLETEIQGLAQDIVRRNIGLGDEA
-16 KDEEIKGFED
+16 KGLLPPDDLYAFLI
-26 YGRTAVFINKPGD
+26 INKNAHAIMSALLDIKDKPKYKLKKRYEEVDESKNREIDTETVKKYLQRGALNHTLFVPRRDIVYD
-39 IQYKIKSLSTKND
+39 IQ
-52 VAEEQFTGY
+52 
-61 ISSIRNLEFVDDQY
+61 
-75 SAPEDRVKAFSD
+75 
-87 FYSKSLFVFSHKIDS
+87 
-102 MGNVKVDV
+102 
-110 ADVLTRPLVID
+110 
-121 ENTKFVAIPCFS
+121 EN
-133 GKTQCDKIDANGS
+133 
-146 WPLFR
+146 
-151 EYDNFGE
+151 
-158 FFQRLVENKTV
+158 
-169 GRIYNFQI
+169 
-177 NDATSFPE
+177 
-185 FIVWNDSRKMCAIG
+185 
-199 PIKSASRTAMDSLM
+199 
-213 IQINIEN
+213 
-220 YCEINLDDEDDDI
+220 
-233 LEYIVQSPSNP
+233 
-244 SLIHIAE
+244 
-251 KKYIDIINRIAQ
+251 
-263 KVEENNA
+263 
-270 AHAAQAAST
+270 
-279 ANLTKQEESDREQ
+279 
-292 QNSVSQGA
+292 
-300 PVAQEPPSDDLRE
+300 
-313 LPTEKTETA
+313 
-322 IFKFFRYHSQKNKL
+322 
-336 FYRLLKK
+336 RLLKK

-483 VGLRVQDIFMKDHLF
+483 VGVRVQDIFMKDHLF

-641 RPTKDRDIVE
+641 RPTRDRDIVE

>member
-1 MPIEFKHIEMVGRLA
+1 MDTAYNLPFQAYLIVNSNTSPQKIDFGPWTDIQLSHEPEEDCATIKENDEMDLYFNSTDKEARLYLDALECCPSSNRIMVDDEGFVYCTPGEEVIKLYRSDSCYDALRVDVLQISVICGLNSYFSFLKIAPKQLSLEEWKIMRDDLETEIQGLAQDIVRRNIGLGDEA
-16 KDEEIKGFED
+16 KGLLPPDDLYAFLI
-26 YGRTAVFINKPGD
+26 INKNAHAIMSALLDIKDKPKYKLKKRYEEVDESKNREIDTETVKKYLQRGALNHTLLVPRRDIVYD
-39 IQYKIKSLSTKND
+39 IQ
-52 VAEEQFTGY
+52 
-61 ISSIRNLEFVDDQY
+61 
-75 SAPEDRVKAFSD
+75 
-87 FYSKSLFVFSHKIDS
+87 
-102 MGNVKVDV
+102 
-110 ADVLTRPLVID
+110 
-121 ENTKFVAIPCFS
+121 EN
-133 GKTQCDKIDANGS
+133 
-146 WPLFR
+146 
-151 EYDNFGE
+151 
-158 FFQRLVENKTV
+158 
-169 GRIYNFQI
+169 
-177 NDATSFPE
+177 
-185 FIVWNDSRKMCAIG
+185 
-199 PIKSASRTAMDSLM
+199 
-213 IQINIEN
+213 
-220 YCEINLDDEDDDI
+220 
-233 LEYIVQSPSNP
+233 
-244 SLIHIAE
+244 
-251 KKYIDIINRIAQ
+251 
-263 KVEENNA
+263 
-270 AHAAQAAST
+270 
-279 ANLTKQEESDREQ
+279 
-292 QNSVSQGA
+292 
-300 PVAQEPPSDDLRE
+300 
-313 LPTEKTETA
+313 
-322 IFKFFRYHSQKNKL
+322 
-336 FYRLLKK
+336 RLLKK
-343 IIKAYDE
+343 IVKAYDE

-445 FSVQLDPQYSYSW
+445 FSIQLDPQYSYSW

-641 RPTKDRDIVE
+641 RPTRDRNIVE

-673 KINPNP
+673 KINPGP

>member
-1 MPIEFKHIEMVGRLA
+1 MDTAYNLPFQAYLIVNSNTSPQKIDFGPWTDIQLSHEPEEDCATIKENDEMDLYFNSTDKEARLYLDALECCPSSNRIMVDDEGFVYCTPGEEAIKLYRSDSSYDALRVDVLQISVICGLNSYFSFLKIAPKQLSLEEWKIMRDDLETEIQGLAQDIVRRNIGLGDEA
-16 KDEEIKGFED
+16 KGLLPPDDLYAFLI
-26 YGRTAVFINKPGD
+26 INKNAHAIMSALLDIKDKPKYKLKKRYEEVDESKNRETDTETVKKYLQRGALNHTLFVPRRDIVYD
-39 IQYKIKSLSTKND
+39 IQ
-52 VAEEQFTGY
+52 
-61 ISSIRNLEFVDDQY
+61 
-75 SAPEDRVKAFSD
+75 
-87 FYSKSLFVFSHKIDS
+87 
-102 MGNVKVDV
+102 
-110 ADVLTRPLVID
+110 
-121 ENTKFVAIPCFS
+121 EN
-133 GKTQCDKIDANGS
+133 
-146 WPLFR
+146 
-151 EYDNFGE
+151 
-158 FFQRLVENKTV
+158 
-169 GRIYNFQI
+169 
-177 NDATSFPE
+177 
-185 FIVWNDSRKMCAIG
+185 
-199 PIKSASRTAMDSLM
+199 
-213 IQINIEN
+213 
-220 YCEINLDDEDDDI
+220 
-233 LEYIVQSPSNP
+233 
-244 SLIHIAE
+244 
-251 KKYIDIINRIAQ
+251 
-263 KVEENNA
+263 
-270 AHAAQAAST
+270 
-279 ANLTKQEESDREQ
+279 
-292 QNSVSQGA
+292 
-300 PVAQEPPSDDLRE
+300 
-313 LPTEKTETA
+313 
-322 IFKFFRYHSQKNKL
+322 
-336 FYRLLKK
+336 RLLKK

-350 KLAHFIDVIY
+350 KLAHFIDVIC

-477 LQQYTE
+477 LQEYTE

-628 REYSDDQVTLLTF
+628 REYSDDQVILLTF
-641 RPTKDRDIVE
+641 RPTRDRDIVE

>member
-1 MPIEFKHIEMVGRLA
+1 M
-16 KDEEIKGFED
+16 D
-26 YGRTAVFINKPGD
+26 TAYNLPFQAYLIVNPNTSAQKIDFGPWGD
-39 IQYKIKSLSTKND
+39 IQLSNEPEEDCATIKENDEMDLYFNSTDKEARLYLD
-52 VAEEQFTGY
+52 ALECCP
-61 ISSIRNLEFVDDQY
+61 SSNRIMVDDEGFVY
-75 SAPEDRVKAFSD
+75 CTPGEEVIKLYRSD
-87 FYSKSLFVFSHKIDS
+87 SSYDALR
-102 MGNVKVDV
+102 VDV
-110 ADVLTRPLVID
+110 LQISVMCGLNSYFSFLKIAPKQLSLEEWKIMRDDLETEIQGLAQDIVRRNIGLGDEVKGLLPPDDLYAFLIINKNAHAIMSALLDIKDKPKYKLKKRYEEVDESKNREID
-121 ENTKFVAIPCFS
+121 TE
-133 GKTQCDKIDANGS
+133 
-146 WPLFR
+146 
-151 EYDNFGE
+151 
-158 FFQRLVENKTV
+158 TV
-169 GRIYNFQI
+169 
-177 NDATSFPE
+177 
-185 FIVWNDSRKMCAIG
+185 
-199 PIKSASRTAMDSLM
+199 
-213 IQINIEN
+213 
-220 YCEINLDDEDDDI
+220 
-233 LEYIVQSPSNP
+233 
-244 SLIHIAE
+244 
-251 KKYIDIINRIAQ
+251 KKYLQRGAVNHTLLVPRRDIVYDIQ
-263 KVEENNA
+263 EN
-270 AHAAQAAST
+270 
-279 ANLTKQEESDREQ
+279 
-292 QNSVSQGA
+292 
-300 PVAQEPPSDDLRE
+300 
-313 LPTEKTETA
+313 
-322 IFKFFRYHSQKNKL
+322 
-336 FYRLLKK
+336 RLLKK
-343 IIKAYDE
+343 IVKAYDE

-477 LQQYTE
+477 LQEYTE

-641 RPTKDRDIVE
+641 RPTRDRNIVE

-673 KINPNP
+673 KINPGP

>member
-1 MPIEFKHIEMVGRLA
+1 M
-16 KDEEIKGFED
+16 D
-26 YGRTAVFINKPGD
+26 TAYNLPFQAYLIVNPNTSAQKIDFGPWGD
-39 IQYKIKSLSTKND
+39 IQLSHEPEEDCATIKENDEMDLYFNSTDKEARLYLD
-52 VAEEQFTGY
+52 ALECCP
-61 ISSIRNLEFVDDQY
+61 SSNRIMVDDEGFVY
-75 SAPEDRVKAFSD
+75 CTPGEEVIKLYRSD
-87 FYSKSLFVFSHKIDS
+87 SSYDALR
-102 MGNVKVDV
+102 VDV
-110 ADVLTRPLVID
+110 LQISVMCGLNSYFSFLKIAPKQLSLEEWKIMRDDLETEIQGLAQDIVRRNIGLGDEVKGLLPPDDLYAFLIINKNAHAIMSALLDIKDKPKYKLKKRYEEVDESKNREID
-121 ENTKFVAIPCFS
+121 TE
-133 GKTQCDKIDANGS
+133 
-146 WPLFR
+146 
-151 EYDNFGE
+151 
-158 FFQRLVENKTV
+158 TV
-169 GRIYNFQI
+169 
-177 NDATSFPE
+177 
-185 FIVWNDSRKMCAIG
+185 
-199 PIKSASRTAMDSLM
+199 
-213 IQINIEN
+213 
-220 YCEINLDDEDDDI
+220 
-233 LEYIVQSPSNP
+233 
-244 SLIHIAE
+244 
-251 KKYIDIINRIAQ
+251 KKYLQRGAVNHTLLVPRRDIVYDIQ
-263 KVEENNA
+263 EN
-270 AHAAQAAST
+270 
-279 ANLTKQEESDREQ
+279 
-292 QNSVSQGA
+292 
-300 PVAQEPPSDDLRE
+300 
-313 LPTEKTETA
+313 
-322 IFKFFRYHSQKNKL
+322 
-336 FYRLLKK
+336 RLLKK

-477 LQQYTE
+477 LQEYTE

-641 RPTKDRDIVE
+641 RPTRDRNIVE

>member
-1 MPIEFKHIEMVGRLA
+1 MNLPFQAYLIVNPNTSPQKIDFGPWTDIQLSHEPEEDCATIKENDEMDLYFNSTDKEARLYLDALECCPSSNRIMVDDEGFVYCTPGEEVIKLYRSDSSYDALRVDVLQISVICGLNSYFSFLKIAPKQLSLEEWKIMRDDLETEIQGLAQDIVRRNIGLGDEA
-16 KDEEIKGFED
+16 KGLLPPDDLYAFLI
-26 YGRTAVFINKPGD
+26 INKNAHAIMSALLDIKDKPKYKLKKRYEEVDESKNREIDTETVKKYLQRGALNHTLFVPRRDIVYD
-39 IQYKIKSLSTKND
+39 IQ
-52 VAEEQFTGY
+52 
-61 ISSIRNLEFVDDQY
+61 
-75 SAPEDRVKAFSD
+75 
-87 FYSKSLFVFSHKIDS
+87 
-102 MGNVKVDV
+102 
-110 ADVLTRPLVID
+110 
-121 ENTKFVAIPCFS
+121 EN
-133 GKTQCDKIDANGS
+133 
-146 WPLFR
+146 
-151 EYDNFGE
+151 
-158 FFQRLVENKTV
+158 
-169 GRIYNFQI
+169 
-177 NDATSFPE
+177 
-185 FIVWNDSRKMCAIG
+185 
-199 PIKSASRTAMDSLM
+199 
-213 IQINIEN
+213 
-220 YCEINLDDEDDDI
+220 
-233 LEYIVQSPSNP
+233 
-244 SLIHIAE
+244 
-251 KKYIDIINRIAQ
+251 
-263 KVEENNA
+263 
-270 AHAAQAAST
+270 
-279 ANLTKQEESDREQ
+279 
-292 QNSVSQGA
+292 
-300 PVAQEPPSDDLRE
+300 
-313 LPTEKTETA
+313 
-322 IFKFFRYHSQKNKL
+322 
-336 FYRLLKK
+336 RLLKK

>member
-1 MPIEFKHIEMVGRLA
+1 M
-16 KDEEIKGFED
+16 D
-26 YGRTAVFINKPGD
+26 TAYNLPFQAYLIVNPNTSAQKIDFGPWGD
-39 IQYKIKSLSTKND
+39 IQLSHEPEEDCATIKENDEMDLYFNSTDKEARLYLD
-52 VAEEQFTGY
+52 ALECCP
-61 ISSIRNLEFVDDQY
+61 SSNRIMVDDEGFVY
-75 SAPEDRVKAFSD
+75 CTPGEEVIKLYRSD
-87 FYSKSLFVFSHKIDS
+87 SSYDALR
-102 MGNVKVDV
+102 VDV
-110 ADVLTRPLVID
+110 LQISVMCGLNSYFSFLKIAPKQLSLEEWKIMRDDLETEIQGLAQDIVRRNIGLGDEVKGLLPPDDLYAFLIINKNAHAIMSALLDIKDKPKYKLKKRYEEVDESKNREID
-121 ENTKFVAIPCFS
+121 TE
-133 GKTQCDKIDANGS
+133 
-146 WPLFR
+146 
-151 EYDNFGE
+151 
-158 FFQRLVENKTV
+158 TV
-169 GRIYNFQI
+169 
-177 NDATSFPE
+177 
-185 FIVWNDSRKMCAIG
+185 
-199 PIKSASRTAMDSLM
+199 
-213 IQINIEN
+213 
-220 YCEINLDDEDDDI
+220 
-233 LEYIVQSPSNP
+233 
-244 SLIHIAE
+244 
-251 KKYIDIINRIAQ
+251 KKYLQRGALNHTLLVPRRDIVYDIQ
-263 KVEENNA
+263 EN
-270 AHAAQAAST
+270 
-279 ANLTKQEESDREQ
+279 
-292 QNSVSQGA
+292 
-300 PVAQEPPSDDLRE
+300 
-313 LPTEKTETA
+313 
-322 IFKFFRYHSQKNKL
+322 
-336 FYRLLKK
+336 RLLKK
-343 IIKAYDE
+343 IVKAYDE

-432 SLYRMYSEMNKRN
+432 SLYRMYLEMNKRN

-510 NEDSAVEII
+510 NKDSAVEII

-641 RPTKDRDIVE
+641 RPTRDRDIVE

>member
-1 MPIEFKHIEMVGRLA
+1 MDTAYNLPFQAYLIVNPNTSPQKIDFGPWTDIQLSHEPEEDCATIKENDEMDLYFNSTDKEARLYLDALECCPSSNRIMVDDEGFVYCTPGEEVIKLYRSDSSYDALRVDVLQISVICGLNSYFSFLKIAPKQLSLEEWKIMRDDLETEIQGLAQDIVRRNIGLGDEA
-16 KDEEIKGFED
+16 KGLLPPDDLYAFLI
-26 YGRTAVFINKPGD
+26 INKNAHAIMSALLDIKDKPKYKLKKRYEEVDESKNREIDTETVKKYLQRGSLNHTLFVPRRDIVYD
-39 IQYKIKSLSTKND
+39 IQ
-52 VAEEQFTGY
+52 
-61 ISSIRNLEFVDDQY
+61 
-75 SAPEDRVKAFSD
+75 
-87 FYSKSLFVFSHKIDS
+87 
-102 MGNVKVDV
+102 
-110 ADVLTRPLVID
+110 
-121 ENTKFVAIPCFS
+121 EN
-133 GKTQCDKIDANGS
+133 
-146 WPLFR
+146 
-151 EYDNFGE
+151 
-158 FFQRLVENKTV
+158 
-169 GRIYNFQI
+169 
-177 NDATSFPE
+177 
-185 FIVWNDSRKMCAIG
+185 
-199 PIKSASRTAMDSLM
+199 
-213 IQINIEN
+213 
-220 YCEINLDDEDDDI
+220 
-233 LEYIVQSPSNP
+233 
-244 SLIHIAE
+244 
-251 KKYIDIINRIAQ
+251 
-263 KVEENNA
+263 
-270 AHAAQAAST
+270 
-279 ANLTKQEESDREQ
+279 
-292 QNSVSQGA
+292 
-300 PVAQEPPSDDLRE
+300 
-313 LPTEKTETA
+313 
-322 IFKFFRYHSQKNKL
+322 
-336 FYRLLKK
+336 RLLKK

>member
-1 MPIEFKHIEMVGRLA
+1 M
-16 KDEEIKGFED
+16 D
-26 YGRTAVFINKPGD
+26 TAYNLPFQAYLIVNPNTSAQRIDFGPWGD
-39 IQYKIKSLSTKND
+39 IQLSHEPEEDCATIKENDEMDLYFNSTDKEARLYLD
-52 VAEEQFTGY
+52 ALECCP
-61 ISSIRNLEFVDDQY
+61 SSNRIMVDDEGFVYCTPGEEVIKLYRSDSSYDALRVDVLQISVICGLNSY
-75 SAPEDRVKAFSD
+75 FSFLKIAPKQLSLEEWKIMRDDLETEIQGLAQDIVRRNIGLGDEAKGLLPPDDLYAFLIINKNAHAIMSALLDIKDKPKYKLKKRYEEVDESKNREIDTETVKKYLQRGALNHT
-87 FYSKSLFVFSHKIDS
+87 LFVPRRDIVYD
-102 MGNVKVDV
+102 
-110 ADVLTRPLVID
+110 IQ
-121 ENTKFVAIPCFS
+121 EN
-133 GKTQCDKIDANGS
+133 
-146 WPLFR
+146 
-151 EYDNFGE
+151 
-158 FFQRLVENKTV
+158 
-169 GRIYNFQI
+169 
-177 NDATSFPE
+177 
-185 FIVWNDSRKMCAIG
+185 
-199 PIKSASRTAMDSLM
+199 
-213 IQINIEN
+213 
-220 YCEINLDDEDDDI
+220 
-233 LEYIVQSPSNP
+233 
-244 SLIHIAE
+244 
-251 KKYIDIINRIAQ
+251 
-263 KVEENNA
+263 
-270 AHAAQAAST
+270 
-279 ANLTKQEESDREQ
+279 
-292 QNSVSQGA
+292 
-300 PVAQEPPSDDLRE
+300 
-313 LPTEKTETA
+313 
-322 IFKFFRYHSQKNKL
+322 
-336 FYRLLKK
+336 RLLKK

-641 RPTKDRDIVE
+641 RPTRDRDIVE

>member
-1 MPIEFKHIEMVGRLA
+1 M
-16 KDEEIKGFED
+16 D
-26 YGRTAVFINKPGD
+26 TAYNLPFQAYLIVNPNTSAQKIDFGPWGD
-39 IQYKIKSLSTKND
+39 IQLSHEPEEDCATIKENDEMDLYFNSTDKEARLYLD
-52 VAEEQFTGY
+52 ALECCP
-61 ISSIRNLEFVDDQY
+61 SSNRIMVDDEGFVY
-75 SAPEDRVKAFSD
+75 CTPGEEVIKLYRSD
-87 FYSKSLFVFSHKIDS
+87 SSYDALR
-102 MGNVKVDV
+102 VDV
-110 ADVLTRPLVID
+110 LQISVMCGLNSYFSFLKIAPKQLSLEEWKIMRDDLETEIQGLAQDIVRRNIGLGDEVKGRLPPDDLYAFLIINKNAHAIMSALLDIKDKPKYKLKKRYEEVDESKNREID
-121 ENTKFVAIPCFS
+121 TE
-133 GKTQCDKIDANGS
+133 
-146 WPLFR
+146 
-151 EYDNFGE
+151 
-158 FFQRLVENKTV
+158 TV
-169 GRIYNFQI
+169 
-177 NDATSFPE
+177 
-185 FIVWNDSRKMCAIG
+185 
-199 PIKSASRTAMDSLM
+199 
-213 IQINIEN
+213 
-220 YCEINLDDEDDDI
+220 
-233 LEYIVQSPSNP
+233 
-244 SLIHIAE
+244 
-251 KKYIDIINRIAQ
+251 KKYLQRGAVNHTLLVPRRDIVYDIQ
-263 KVEENNA
+263 EN
-270 AHAAQAAST
+270 
-279 ANLTKQEESDREQ
+279 
-292 QNSVSQGA
+292 
-300 PVAQEPPSDDLRE
+300 
-313 LPTEKTETA
+313 
-322 IFKFFRYHSQKNKL
+322 
-336 FYRLLKK
+336 RLLKK
-343 IIKAYDE
+343 IVKAYDE
-350 KLAHFIDVIY
+350 KLTHFIDVIY

-477 LQQYTE
+477 LQEYTE

-641 RPTKDRDIVE
+641 RPTRDRNIVE

-673 KINPNP
+673 KINPGP

>member
-1 MPIEFKHIEMVGRLA
+1 MDTAYNLPFQAYLIVNPNTSPQKIDFGPWTDIQLSHEPEEDCATIKENDEMDLYFNSTDKEARLYLDALECCPSSNRIMVDDEGFVYCTPGEEVIKLYRSDSSYDALRVDVLQISVICGLNSYFSFLKIAPKQLSLEEWKIMRDDLETEIQGLAQDIVRRNIGLGDEA
-16 KDEEIKGFED
+16 KGLLPPDDLYAFLI
-26 YGRTAVFINKPGD
+26 INKNAHAIMSALLDIKDKPKYKLKKRYEEVDESKNREIDTETVKKYLQRGALNHTLFVPRRDIVYD
-39 IQYKIKSLSTKND
+39 IQ
-52 VAEEQFTGY
+52 
-61 ISSIRNLEFVDDQY
+61 
-75 SAPEDRVKAFSD
+75 
-87 FYSKSLFVFSHKIDS
+87 
-102 MGNVKVDV
+102 
-110 ADVLTRPLVID
+110 
-121 ENTKFVAIPCFS
+121 EN
-133 GKTQCDKIDANGS
+133 
-146 WPLFR
+146 
-151 EYDNFGE
+151 
-158 FFQRLVENKTV
+158 
-169 GRIYNFQI
+169 
-177 NDATSFPE
+177 
-185 FIVWNDSRKMCAIG
+185 
-199 PIKSASRTAMDSLM
+199 
-213 IQINIEN
+213 
-220 YCEINLDDEDDDI
+220 
-233 LEYIVQSPSNP
+233 
-244 SLIHIAE
+244 
-251 KKYIDIINRIAQ
+251 
-263 KVEENNA
+263 
-270 AHAAQAAST
+270 
-279 ANLTKQEESDREQ
+279 
-292 QNSVSQGA
+292 
-300 PVAQEPPSDDLRE
+300 
-313 LPTEKTETA
+313 
-322 IFKFFRYHSQKNKL
+322 
-336 FYRLLKK
+336 RLLKK

-432 SLYRMYSEMNKRN
+432 SLYRMYSEMNKSN

-641 RPTKDRDIVE
+641 RPTRDRDIVE

>member
-1 MPIEFKHIEMVGRLA
+1 M
-16 KDEEIKGFED
+16 D
-26 YGRTAVFINKPGD
+26 TAYNLPFQAYLIVNPNTSAQKIDFGPWGD
-39 IQYKIKSLSTKND
+39 IQLSHEPEEDCATIKENDEMDLYFNSTDKEARLYLD
-52 VAEEQFTGY
+52 ALECCP
-61 ISSIRNLEFVDDQY
+61 SSNRIMVDDEGFVY
-75 SAPEDRVKAFSD
+75 CTPGEEVIKLYRSD
-87 FYSKSLFVFSHKIDS
+87 SSYDALR
-102 MGNVKVDV
+102 VDV
-110 ADVLTRPLVID
+110 LQISVMCGLNSYFSFLKIAPKQLSLEEWKIMRDDLETEIQGLAQDIVRRNIGLGDEVKGLLPPDDLYAFLIINKNAHAIMSALLDIKDKPKYKLKKRYEEVDESKNREID
-121 ENTKFVAIPCFS
+121 TE
-133 GKTQCDKIDANGS
+133 
-146 WPLFR
+146 
-151 EYDNFGE
+151 
-158 FFQRLVENKTV
+158 TV
-169 GRIYNFQI
+169 
-177 NDATSFPE
+177 
-185 FIVWNDSRKMCAIG
+185 
-199 PIKSASRTAMDSLM
+199 
-213 IQINIEN
+213 
-220 YCEINLDDEDDDI
+220 
-233 LEYIVQSPSNP
+233 
-244 SLIHIAE
+244 
-251 KKYIDIINRIAQ
+251 KKYLQRGAVNHTLLVPRRDIVYDIQ
-263 KVEENNA
+263 EN
-270 AHAAQAAST
+270 
-279 ANLTKQEESDREQ
+279 
-292 QNSVSQGA
+292 
-300 PVAQEPPSDDLRE
+300 
-313 LPTEKTETA
+313 
-322 IFKFFRYHSQKNKL
+322 
-336 FYRLLKK
+336 RLLKK
-343 IIKAYDE
+343 IVKAYDE

-445 FSVQLDPQYSYSW
+445 FSVQLDPQYSYLW

-477 LQQYTE
+477 LQEYTE

-641 RPTKDRDIVE
+641 RPTRDRNIVE

-673 KINPNP
+673 KINPGP

>member
-1 MPIEFKHIEMVGRLA
+1 M
-16 KDEEIKGFED
+16 D
-26 YGRTAVFINKPGD
+26 TAYNLPFQAYLIVNPNTSAQKIDFGPWGD
-39 IQYKIKSLSTKND
+39 IQLSHEPEEDCATIKENDEMDLYFNSTDKEARLYLD
-52 VAEEQFTGY
+52 ALECCP
-61 ISSIRNLEFVDDQY
+61 SSNRIMVDDEGFVY
-75 SAPEDRVKAFSD
+75 CTPGEEVIKLYRSD
-87 FYSKSLFVFSHKIDS
+87 SSYDALR
-102 MGNVKVDV
+102 VDV
-110 ADVLTRPLVID
+110 LQISVMCGLNSYFSFLKIAPKQLSLEEWKIMRDDLETEIQGLAQDIVRRNIGLGDEVKGLFPPDDLYAFLIINKNAHAIMSALLDIKDKPKYKLKKRYEEVDESKNREID
-121 ENTKFVAIPCFS
+121 TE
-133 GKTQCDKIDANGS
+133 
-146 WPLFR
+146 
-151 EYDNFGE
+151 
-158 FFQRLVENKTV
+158 TV
-169 GRIYNFQI
+169 
-177 NDATSFPE
+177 
-185 FIVWNDSRKMCAIG
+185 
-199 PIKSASRTAMDSLM
+199 
-213 IQINIEN
+213 
-220 YCEINLDDEDDDI
+220 
-233 LEYIVQSPSNP
+233 
-244 SLIHIAE
+244 
-251 KKYIDIINRIAQ
+251 KKYLQRGAVNHTLLVPRRDIVYDIQ
-263 KVEENNA
+263 EN
-270 AHAAQAAST
+270 
-279 ANLTKQEESDREQ
+279 
-292 QNSVSQGA
+292 
-300 PVAQEPPSDDLRE
+300 
-313 LPTEKTETA
+313 
-322 IFKFFRYHSQKNKL
+322 
-336 FYRLLKK
+336 RLLKK
-343 IIKAYDE
+343 IVKAYDE

-477 LQQYTE
+477 LQEYTE

-641 RPTKDRDIVE
+641 RPTRDRNIVE

-673 KINPNP
+673 KINPGP

>member
-1 MPIEFKHIEMVGRLA
+1 MDTAYNLPFQAYLIVNSNTSPQKINFGPWTDIQLSHEPVEDCATIKENDEMDLYFNSTDKEARLYLDALECCPSSNRIMVDDEGFVYCTPGEEAIKLYRSDSSYDALRVDVLQISVICGLNSYFSFLKIAPKQLSLEEWKIMRDDLETEIQGLAQDIVRRNIGLGDEA
-16 KDEEIKGFED
+16 KGLLPPDDLYAFLI
-26 YGRTAVFINKPGD
+26 INKNAHAIMSALLDIKDKPKYKLKKRYEEVDESKNREIDTETVKKYLQRGALNHTLFVPRRDIVYD
-39 IQYKIKSLSTKND
+39 IQ
-52 VAEEQFTGY
+52 
-61 ISSIRNLEFVDDQY
+61 
-75 SAPEDRVKAFSD
+75 
-87 FYSKSLFVFSHKIDS
+87 
-102 MGNVKVDV
+102 
-110 ADVLTRPLVID
+110 
-121 ENTKFVAIPCFS
+121 EN
-133 GKTQCDKIDANGS
+133 
-146 WPLFR
+146 
-151 EYDNFGE
+151 
-158 FFQRLVENKTV
+158 
-169 GRIYNFQI
+169 
-177 NDATSFPE
+177 
-185 FIVWNDSRKMCAIG
+185 
-199 PIKSASRTAMDSLM
+199 
-213 IQINIEN
+213 
-220 YCEINLDDEDDDI
+220 
-233 LEYIVQSPSNP
+233 
-244 SLIHIAE
+244 
-251 KKYIDIINRIAQ
+251 
-263 KVEENNA
+263 
-270 AHAAQAAST
+270 
-279 ANLTKQEESDREQ
+279 
-292 QNSVSQGA
+292 
-300 PVAQEPPSDDLRE
+300 
-313 LPTEKTETA
+313 
-322 IFKFFRYHSQKNKL
+322 
-336 FYRLLKK
+336 RLLKK

-350 KLAHFIDVIY
+350 KLAHFIDVIC

-477 LQQYTE
+477 LQEYTE

-641 RPTKDRDIVE
+641 RPTRDRDIVE

>member
-1 MPIEFKHIEMVGRLA
+1 M
-16 KDEEIKGFED
+16 D
-26 YGRTAVFINKPGD
+26 TAYNLPFQAYLIVNPNTSAQKIDFGPWGD
-39 IQYKIKSLSTKND
+39 IQLSHEPEEDCATIKENDEMDLYFNSTDKEARLYLD
-52 VAEEQFTGY
+52 ALECCP
-61 ISSIRNLEFVDDQY
+61 SSNRIMVDDEGFVY
-75 SAPEDRVKAFSD
+75 CTPGEEVIKLYRSD
-87 FYSKSLFVFSHKIDS
+87 SSYDALR
-102 MGNVKVDV
+102 VDV
-110 ADVLTRPLVID
+110 LQISVMCGLNSYFSFLKIAPKQLSLEEWKIMRDDLETEIQGLAQDIVRRNIGLGDEVKGLLPPDDLYAFLIINKNAHAIMSALLDIKDKPKYKLKKRYEEVDESKNREID
-121 ENTKFVAIPCFS
+121 TE
-133 GKTQCDKIDANGS
+133 
-146 WPLFR
+146 
-151 EYDNFGE
+151 
-158 FFQRLVENKTV
+158 TV
-169 GRIYNFQI
+169 
-177 NDATSFPE
+177 
-185 FIVWNDSRKMCAIG
+185 
-199 PIKSASRTAMDSLM
+199 
-213 IQINIEN
+213 
-220 YCEINLDDEDDDI
+220 
-233 LEYIVQSPSNP
+233 
-244 SLIHIAE
+244 
-251 KKYIDIINRIAQ
+251 KKYLQRGAVNHTLLVPRRDIVYDIQ
-263 KVEENNA
+263 EN
-270 AHAAQAAST
+270 
-279 ANLTKQEESDREQ
+279 
-292 QNSVSQGA
+292 
-300 PVAQEPPSDDLRE
+300 
-313 LPTEKTETA
+313 
-322 IFKFFRYHSQKNKL
+322 
-336 FYRLLKK
+336 RLLKK
-343 IIKAYDE
+343 IVKAYDE
-350 KLAHFIDVIY
+350 KLAHFIDVIC

-379 DEKYIQGLESYLAT
+379 VEKYIQGLESYLAT

-477 LQQYTE
+477 LQEYTE

-641 RPTKDRDIVE
+641 RPTRDRNIVE

-673 KINPNP
+673 KINPGP

>member
-1 MPIEFKHIEMVGRLA
+1 M
-16 KDEEIKGFED
+16 D
-26 YGRTAVFINKPGD
+26 TAYNLPFQAYLIVNPNTSAQKIDFGPWGD
-39 IQYKIKSLSTKND
+39 IQLSHEPEEDCATIKENDEMDLYFNSTDKEARLYLD
-52 VAEEQFTGY
+52 ALECCP
-61 ISSIRNLEFVDDQY
+61 SSNRIMVDDEGFVYCTPGEEVIKLYRSDSSYDALRVDVLQISVMCGLNSY
-75 SAPEDRVKAFSD
+75 FSFLKIAPKQLSLEEWKIMRDDLETEIQGLAQDIVRRNIGLGDEVKGLLPPDDLYAFLIINKNAHAIMSALLDIKDKPKYKLKKRYEEVDESKNREIDTETVKKYLQRGALNHT
-87 FYSKSLFVFSHKIDS
+87 LFVPRRDIVYD
-102 MGNVKVDV
+102 
-110 ADVLTRPLVID
+110 IQ
-121 ENTKFVAIPCFS
+121 EN
-133 GKTQCDKIDANGS
+133 
-146 WPLFR
+146 
-151 EYDNFGE
+151 
-158 FFQRLVENKTV
+158 
-169 GRIYNFQI
+169 
-177 NDATSFPE
+177 
-185 FIVWNDSRKMCAIG
+185 
-199 PIKSASRTAMDSLM
+199 
-213 IQINIEN
+213 
-220 YCEINLDDEDDDI
+220 
-233 LEYIVQSPSNP
+233 
-244 SLIHIAE
+244 
-251 KKYIDIINRIAQ
+251 
-263 KVEENNA
+263 
-270 AHAAQAAST
+270 
-279 ANLTKQEESDREQ
+279 
-292 QNSVSQGA
+292 
-300 PVAQEPPSDDLRE
+300 
-313 LPTEKTETA
+313 
-322 IFKFFRYHSQKNKL
+322 
-336 FYRLLKK
+336 RLLKK

-477 LQQYTE
+477 LQEYTE

-641 RPTKDRDIVE
+641 RPTRDRDIVE

>member
-1 MPIEFKHIEMVGRLA
+1 M
-16 KDEEIKGFED
+16 D
-26 YGRTAVFINKPGD
+26 TAYNLPFQAYLIVNPNTSAQKIDFGPWGD
-39 IQYKIKSLSTKND
+39 IQLSHEPEEDCATIKENDEMDLYFNSTDKEARLYLD
-52 VAEEQFTGY
+52 ALECCP
-61 ISSIRNLEFVDDQY
+61 SSNRIMVDDEGFVY
-75 SAPEDRVKAFSD
+75 CTPGEEVIKLYRSD
-87 FYSKSLFVFSHKIDS
+87 SSYDALR
-102 MGNVKVDV
+102 VDV
-110 ADVLTRPLVID
+110 LQISVMCGLNSYFSFLKIAPKQLSLEEWKIMRDDLETEIQGLAQDIVRRNIGLGDEVKGLLPPDDLYAFLIINKNAHAIMSALLDIKDKPKYKLKKRYEEVDESKNREID
-121 ENTKFVAIPCFS
+121 TE
-133 GKTQCDKIDANGS
+133 
-146 WPLFR
+146 
-151 EYDNFGE
+151 
-158 FFQRLVENKTV
+158 TV
-169 GRIYNFQI
+169 
-177 NDATSFPE
+177 
-185 FIVWNDSRKMCAIG
+185 
-199 PIKSASRTAMDSLM
+199 
-213 IQINIEN
+213 
-220 YCEINLDDEDDDI
+220 
-233 LEYIVQSPSNP
+233 
-244 SLIHIAE
+244 
-251 KKYIDIINRIAQ
+251 KKYLQRGAVNHTLLVPRRDIVYDIQ
-263 KVEENNA
+263 EN
-270 AHAAQAAST
+270 
-279 ANLTKQEESDREQ
+279 
-292 QNSVSQGA
+292 
-300 PVAQEPPSDDLRE
+300 
-313 LPTEKTETA
+313 
-322 IFKFFRYHSQKNKL
+322 
-336 FYRLLKK
+336 RLLKK
-343 IIKAYDE
+343 IVKAYDE

-477 LQQYTE
+477 LQEYTE

-607 LFTSSRPVLH
+607 RFTASRPVLH

-641 RPTKDRDIVE
+641 RPTRDRNIVE

-673 KINPNP
+673 KINPGP

>member
-1 MPIEFKHIEMVGRLA
+1 MDTAYNLPFQAYLIVNPNTSPQKIDFGPWTDIQLSHEPEEDCATIKENDEMDLYFNSTDKEARLYLDALECCPSSNRIMVDDEGFVYCTPGEEVIKLYRSDSSYDALRVDVLQISVICGLNSYFSFLKIAPKQLSLEEWKIMRDDLETEIQGLAQDIVRRNIGLGDEA
-16 KDEEIKGFED
+16 KGLLPPDDLYAFLI
-26 YGRTAVFINKPGD
+26 INKNAHAIMSALLDIKDKPKYKLKKRYEEVDESKNREIDTETVKKYLQRGALNHTLFVPRRDIVYD
-39 IQYKIKSLSTKND
+39 IQ
-52 VAEEQFTGY
+52 
-61 ISSIRNLEFVDDQY
+61 
-75 SAPEDRVKAFSD
+75 
-87 FYSKSLFVFSHKIDS
+87 
-102 MGNVKVDV
+102 
-110 ADVLTRPLVID
+110 
-121 ENTKFVAIPCFS
+121 EN
-133 GKTQCDKIDANGS
+133 
-146 WPLFR
+146 
-151 EYDNFGE
+151 
-158 FFQRLVENKTV
+158 
-169 GRIYNFQI
+169 
-177 NDATSFPE
+177 
-185 FIVWNDSRKMCAIG
+185 
-199 PIKSASRTAMDSLM
+199 
-213 IQINIEN
+213 
-220 YCEINLDDEDDDI
+220 
-233 LEYIVQSPSNP
+233 
-244 SLIHIAE
+244 
-251 KKYIDIINRIAQ
+251 
-263 KVEENNA
+263 
-270 AHAAQAAST
+270 
-279 ANLTKQEESDREQ
+279 
-292 QNSVSQGA
+292 
-300 PVAQEPPSDDLRE
+300 
-313 LPTEKTETA
+313 
-322 IFKFFRYHSQKNKL
+322 
-336 FYRLLKK
+336 RLLKK

-547 DICINMYSKKSGWYV
+547 DICINMYAKKSGWYV

-595 SKSPLFFNGFLD
+595 SKSPLFSNGFLD